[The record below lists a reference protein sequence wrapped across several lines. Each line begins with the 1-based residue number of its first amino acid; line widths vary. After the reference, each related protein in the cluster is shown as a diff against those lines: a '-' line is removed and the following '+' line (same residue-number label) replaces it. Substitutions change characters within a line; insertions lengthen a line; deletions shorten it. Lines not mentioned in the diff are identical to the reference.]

1 MVHIHAHVCRSHSPR
16 SLSRASSMS
25 KTSHLMI
32 AADEHFDID
41 IINNHVERQ
50 ANNMGVSS
58 DSETTDSSESS
69 K

>member
-1 MVHIHAHVCRSHSPR
+1 
-16 SLSRASSMS
+16 
-25 KTSHLMI
+25 MI